1 MAERARSNREDT
13 MTRSAHGTNTRP
25 RPDPHRGHPSTA
37 PTTRDE
43 YAGAFPGGRLALG
56 VIVFLLAASVAYGQG
71 RQTGAV
77 RGTVVDAQGLVLPG
91 VTVTVTSPALQ
102 GVRTA
107 VSDVNGNYRIGA
119 LPPGNYAVVFEIPG
133 FAFVE
138 EAATVPLGGEIG
150 VNSVMAPEG
159 VTETIQVVA
168 VVPTPIET
176 TETSSNTTADEVNAL
191 PVGRTP
197 FAIAELQP
205 GLTDN
210 TPNAGQVTING
221 SFAYDN
227 IFLIDGVDVNDN
239 LFGTANNLYIEDAI
253 QETQVLTSGISA
265 EYGRFSGG
273 VINVITRSGGNDFS
287 GSYRL
292 NMYKPSW
299 TSITP
304 FERDEGDGEPREGD
318 LGNNLIHEGT
328 FGGPIVRDNLWFFYS
343 GRLSDRET
351 SETFSDTAISYV
363 ETSTNDRNQ
372 IKLTG
377 TLAPGHTLSG
387 SYMLNQT
394 ARVDPTFG
402 FSIVP
407 STISTGRRP
416 NDLMVAT
423 YRGSLSSDI
432 AAELQYSQKR
442 FGFRDSGG
450 TSTDIFDSPFLT
462 RTLSFGH
469 YNAPYFDAT
478 DPEDRNN
485 QQITGNVT
493 WFASTPGLGTHSVKA
508 GFERYTSTRTGGNS
522 QTSTGYVFYADYVV
536 DAGGA
541 PVLDADQ
548 QLTPVFIP
556 LGAGPVS
563 VMQNWLPVRGAK
575 IDINTTSFFVN
586 DNWTLGD
593 HLSFN
598 LGVRAETVDSEAT
611 GGITTVDTSSVVP
624 RLGMAYDP
632 RGDGR
637 YTIQSTYSHY
647 AGKYSETQFAETTNV
662 GNPDVLL
669 GAYVGPPGQG
679 RDFAPGFNPDNYF
692 IYDGGF
698 ATQNVFSDPDLRS
711 PVTKEFTLSA
721 GATLGDDGYFKATFI
736 RRRASNFVED
746 FIDLSTGFTDVM
758 YEGQSFGTFD
768 NQVFRNTN
776 ELQRNYDALQF
787 DGTYRPWRRLQ
798 LDGSYTLQIKN
809 EGNFEGEGTNQPGVP
824 SIAFDHPEVYDP
836 ARHYPYGRLNDFQR
850 HKIRVWGIYNL
861 DLGGVGAVDLG
872 GIWRYNSGLT
882 YSLTAGGVPITAEQD
897 AILAT
902 LAYASP
908 PTSQGIFFRGRGSE
922 NFAGYGL
929 FDLSVQ
935 YQIPV
940 WRDARPY
947 LKFELYNAFDNDKL
961 VFWDTTVDPVFD
973 GPVDALGL
981 PTTYEEGPRFG
992 EGTSVGDYPP
1002 YLPGF
1007 DGGRT
1012 FRMALGFRW

>member
-43 YAGAFPGGRLALG
+43 YAGAFPVGRLALG

-351 SETFSDTAISYV
+351 SETFSDTAISYA